1 MSTADYMKPLPEPS
15 PDTAPYWE
23 GLNNSKLLLQT
34 CATCN
39 KVRHYPRPMCPY
51 CHSMEHTWKPATGRG
66 TVQSWTIAHHAFH
79 PGFKAELPYILVTVD
94 LAEGVRMQAQ
104 LRGSKADVL
113 KIGLPV
119 KVAYELAAKDLTL
132 PVFVVAG

>member
-1 MSTADYMKPLPEPS
+1 MDVTQYLKPLPEPS

-23 GLNNSKLLLQT
+23 GLKQGKLLLQC
-34 CATCN
+34 CADCG

-51 CHSMEHTWKPATGRG
+51 CHCMEARWQPATGRG
-66 TVQSWTIAHHAFH
+66 TVHSWTIAHHAFH
-79 PGFKAELPYILVTVD
+79 PGFKGELPYILVTVD

-104 LRGSKADVL
+104 LRGADAGVL

-119 KVAYELAAKDLTL
+119 KVAYEIATKDLTL
-132 PVFVVAG
+132 PVFVLDA